1 MEGDSR
7 DSGIK
12 AVGQIKWGAHLCQ
25 FYKDKAALLELLCAY
40 FIAGLESNEFCMWVT
55 PAHTTVEEAKGLM
68 RKHLS
73 GFDEYLEKGQMMVI
87 SHLDWYKKGG
97 SFELKRVLDGWLEI
111 YSREIEGRGYAGM
124 RVSGDTSWL
133 CEDEWKGFDEYERV
147 LQGSVAGYRL
157 LVLCTYSLD
166 HIGAK
171 ELLDVVASHDF
182 VLIERGGGWEFA
194 ESPGKRRLMEGL
206 EAAKEELES
215 KYRERTSELFE
226 ANLRLTN
233 EIGERAR
240 TEESLRESLTERKT
254 MEEALRKSE
263 ASLIAAQRLA
273 RIVSWEWDLRTDKEA
288 FSDEVY
294 TLLGISKEGA
304 GIIDCLK
311 RFIYPG
317 DLDAVSA
324 AVRSAVE
331 GLGPFIAEY
340 RIIRQDGRIRE
351 VRSEGELSIDPK
363 TGAPAGITGFTQD
376 VTEWKRLQEE
386 NERIRERHLNAQR
399 TELIGKLAGGIA
411 HEFNNIMSSIKLN
424 SELALSE
431 PDERAKRE
439 FLEDIRSAS
448 GQAENL
454 TRQLLIFSSN
464 EPAHFA
470 LHDINGAVRE
480 AVSML
485 RSLLP
490 ENIEIRTDLEDGTW
504 PVFADRL
511 HIEQILLNLALNARD
526 AMPDGGR
533 LSIKTRNTV
542 VTSDNRDG
550 LVAGRY
556 LSLLVSDTGTGM
568 NAEVMKR
575 AFEPFFTT
583 KGGKGMGLGLAV
595 VKRIV
600 GEHKGEIRASSE
612 PFKGASFEVFLP
624 AMNRPAAQAKETAG
638 LGNGE
643 RILIVEDEE
652 RLRKVVALVLR
663 KSGYKVFESRSAAE
677 ALGVFRREGGKVDLV
692 FTDVILEDKSGIE
705 LADEL
710 SRRGGAPKVLFTS
723 GYMDIKDGWPEA
735 EGRKLKL
742 LTKPYEVTELLAA
755 VKEILRA

>member
-55 PAHTTVEEAKGLM
+55 PEHTTVEEAKGAL
-68 RKHLS
+68 RARLP
-73 GFDEYLEKGQMMVI
+73 GFDRYLEKGQMMIV
-87 SHLDWYKKGG
+87 SYLDWYKKGG
-97 SFELKRVLDGWLEI
+97 SFDLKRVLDGWLEI
-111 YSREIEGRGYAGM
+111 YSREIEGKGYAGM

-133 CEDEWKGFDEYERV
+133 CAEEWQGFDEYERV
-147 LQGSVAGYRL
+147 LQGSVGGYRL
-157 LVLCTYSLD
+157 LVLCTYSLG

-171 ELLDVVASHDF
+171 ELLDVVSNHDF

-194 ESPGKRRLMEGL
+194 ESPGKRRLR
-206 EAAKEELES
+206 EALDI
-215 KYRERTSELFE
+215 KYRECTSEFFE

-240 TEESLRESLTERKT
+240 TEES
-254 MEEALRKSE
+254 LRKSE

-273 RIVSWEWDLRTDKEA
+273 RIVSWEWDLRTDKAA

-351 VRSEGELSIDPK
+351 VRSEGELSLDPK
-363 TGAPAGITGFTQD
+363 TGAPARITGFTQD

-424 SELALSE
+424 SELAISE
-431 PDERAKRE
+431 PDEKSKRE
-439 FLEDIRSAS
+439 FLEEIRSAS

-464 EPAHFA
+464 EPARFA
-470 LHDINGAVRE
+470 LHDLNGAVQE
-480 AVSML
+480 AVSIL

-490 ENIEIRTDLEDGTW
+490 ENIHIKTDLEDGTW

-511 HIEQILLNLALNARD
+511 HIEQILFNLALNARD
-526 AMPDGGR
+526 AMADGGR
-533 LSIKTRNTV
+533 LKIKTRNTV
-542 VTSDNRDG
+542 VTPDNGEG
-550 LVAGRY
+550 LAAGRY
-556 LSLLVSDTGTGM
+556 LSLSIADTGTGM
-568 NAEVMKR
+568 NAEVMKK

-600 GEHKGEIRASSE
+600 AEHKGEIRASSE
-612 PFKGASFEVFLP
+612 PFKGARFEIFLP
-624 AMNRPAAQAKETAG
+624 AMNSSVAQAKETAS

-643 RILIVEDEE
+643 CILIVEDEE

-663 KSGYKVFESRSAAE
+663 KSGYKVFESRSAVE

-710 SRRGGAPKVLFTS
+710 SRRGSAPKVLFTS

-742 LTKPYEVTELLAA
+742 LKKPYEVTELLAA
-755 VKEILRA
+755 VKKILRA